1 MNKRREILLACALA
15 VLIGL
20 LPAGISAQQ
29 IYVVAT
35 FDYPGP
41 GNSTT
46 LFGINERGDIVG
58 DYLDSSS
65 VRRGFVRRLNGT
77 DLWRGSG
84 LSDASK

>member
-1 MNKRREILLACALA
+1 MCPGGTHR
-15 VLIGL
+15 VV
-20 LPAGISAQQ
+20 AGWHFGAAD
-29 IYVVAT
+29 YVVAT